1 MDNTEEEVWPLIL
14 EKAYA
19 KLHGSY
25 EAIEGGWV
33 DEACADLTNGAPG
46 RFAFEE
52 EEVEQMKVSGA
63 LWQKLLEFIDKGV
76 LLGAGST
83 SGSDTESTQL
93 GIVKGHA
100 YSILDVMEIDGHQL
114 IQLRNPWGNDAE
126 WKGEWHDN
134 DRERWTE
141 RRKQIVK
148 QRQEKSGKQF
158 VRIPCKSF
166 TLVCLVRVR
175 SRGWSVLDGIQRLLG
190 KLQKRLLLQSV

>member
-1 MDNTEEEVWPLIL
+1 
-14 EKAYA
+14 
-19 KLHGSY
+19 
-25 EAIEGGWV
+25 
-33 DEACADLTNGAPG
+33 
-46 RFAFEE
+46 
-52 EEVEQMKVSGA
+52 MKVSGA

-158 VRIPCKSF
+158 VRI
-166 TLVCLVRVR
+166 
-175 SRGWSVLDGIQRLLG
+175 LL
-190 KLQKRLLLQSV
+190 